1 MSLKCVRSTRHPC
14 TNTVC
19 LCQRPTAARSIEGR
33 EVVGLHQVY
42 LARAGV
48 LAPRVIDSDHYHQ
61 RNERLAQSH

>member
-48 LAPRVIDSDHYHQ
+48 LAPEGH
-61 RNERLAQSH
+61 